1 MAEHPAFD
9 PYAVLGVT
17 RASTP
22 AQVSRAYRHLAKRY
36 HPDLHPGEEVAARMQ
51 RVNEAWHIL
60 SSPTRRASYDLDH
73 PAGTAPGGHWAAPR
87 RRATHPAPP
96 PTTRTWAT
104 WRATAEET
112 RAAPRTRRPG
122 VEAHPSPA
130 PIRPVRPQGQRLFRD
145 TGWAALLAAVVIL
158 MLLAA
163 AVVAGKMA

>member
-22 AQVSRAYRHLAKRY
+22 AQVSRAYRRLAKQY
-36 HPDLHPGEEVAARMQ
+36 HPDLHPGEEVAPRMQ

-73 PAGTAPGGHWAAPR
+73 PGGAVPGGHWAPR
-87 RRATHPAPP
+87 PRPVQPAPP
-96 PTTRTWAT
+96 TTTRTWAT

-112 RAAPRTRRPG
+112 RAAPRTRRATSDTAASPIPTRP
-122 VEAHPSPA
+122 ARPSGP
-130 PIRPVRPQGQRLFRD
+130 RLFRD
-145 TGWAALLAAVVIL
+145 TGWAALIAAAVIL

-163 AVVAGKMA
+163 AVVAGKLA

>member
-17 RASTP
+17 RTSTP

-36 HPDLHPGEEVAARMQ
+36 HPDLHPGEEPAARMQ

-60 SSPTRRASYDLDH
+60 SSPARRASYDLDH
-73 PAGTAPGGHWAAPR
+73 PAGAVPGGHWAPR
-87 RRATHPAPP
+87 RRSIAPAPP
-96 PTTRTWAT
+96 TTTRTWAT

-112 RAAPRTRRPG
+112 RAAPRTRRPAG
-122 VEAHPSPA
+122 QAPSSAAPA
-130 PIRPVRPQGQRLFRD
+130 RPPRPAGPQRFRD
-145 TGWAALLAAVVIL
+145 TGWAALLAAAVIL

-163 AVVAGKMA
+163 AVVAGKLA